1 MTGTVVGVAIALVF
15 GLLAVFGERV
25 GTWLADRRLSRH
37 TCHITCHESWSCKCG
52 CRDGLY
58 GRERETCC
66 WLCGTQY
73 VGEDPEAYDG
83 PYNSGHVN
91 MRWTEKPWVQ
101 KPNEITQEL
110 PAPKGFTSWGWERDR
125 EFRKSRRNDEGG

>member
-15 GLLAVFGERV
+15 GLLALFGERM
-25 GTWLADRRLSRH
+25 GAWLSERRLSRH
-37 TCHITCHESWSCKCG
+37 TCHTTCHESWSCKCG

-58 GRERETCC
+58 GRARETCC
-66 WLCGTQY
+66 WLCGTEY
-73 VGEDPEAYDG
+73 VQDPEAYDG

-91 MRWTEKPWVQ
+91 VRVS
-101 KPNEITQEL
+101 EITQEL

-125 EFRKSRRNDEGG
+125 EFRKARRDVDG